1 MKKNG
6 FILILLILCLMLA
19 SCGYVSN
26 KVDTDIEGL
35 DFEACL
41 SELEDRISSEYQLK
55 DFKLIRLITSV
66 QKGKRAGHSLTVFGR
81 YDNNGESALWDKSF
95 DISKK
100 DHFSFINANDN
111 FIIYNTEW
119 DSSYSILVLNP
130 PAWAINSVYKIMFGR
145 SIPPQSTVK
154 NDSSAEATPTE
165 ATAPGPRGIYL
176 SLESVSDSYVTV
188 IWHNNTDHEIIF
200 GEYYTIEAYKN
211 GQWEEVSHPDMAFDA
226 SATILSAHSQIPKSY
241 SLSPFEFTEGE
252 AYRVRSYFFPHTGG
266 SYDIYQPFEWPAQN

>member
-1 MKKNG
+1 MKRNS
-6 FILILLILCLMLA
+6 IVLILLTLCLLLA

-154 NDSSAEATPTE
+154 NDSSAETTPTE

-188 IWHNNTDHEIIF
+188 IWHNDTDHDAIF
-200 GEYYTIEAYKN
+200 GSYYTIEAYKN

-226 SATILSAHSQIPKSY
+226 SATILSAHSQIPMPY
-241 SLSPFEFTEGE
+241 SLSPFELTEGE

>member
-154 NDSSAEATPTE
+154 NDSSAETTPTE
-165 ATAPGPRGIYL
+165 ATAPDPRGIYL

-188 IWHNNTDHEIIF
+188 IWHNNTDHEIFF
-200 GEYYTIEAYKN
+200 GEYYTIETYKN
-211 GQWEEVSHPDMAFDA
+211 GQWEEIPHSPIAYPSVAIGLLP
-226 SATILSAHSQIPKSY
+226 HSQIPKSY
-241 SLSPFEFTEGE
+241 SLSPFELTEGE
-252 AYRVRSYFFPHTGG
+252 DYRVRSYFSPHTGG